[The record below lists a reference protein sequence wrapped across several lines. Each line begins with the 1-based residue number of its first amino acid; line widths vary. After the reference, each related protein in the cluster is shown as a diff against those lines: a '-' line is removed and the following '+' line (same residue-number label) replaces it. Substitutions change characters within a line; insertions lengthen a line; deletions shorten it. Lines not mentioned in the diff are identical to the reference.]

1 MPEIHGL
8 KNKVKKVLTPDQQK
22 AKDKKMAEYHK
33 EQAKLEP
40 MVTREIDKQADKAI
54 RLYRNKKD
62 YTETRKQEIKAEII
76 NRIANGQSLTSICN
90 NVSHMPAPKTV
101 LEWVEKDPAFGK
113 EYSRARNHQAEVL
126 FAQIID
132 IADNRS
138 NDLIDG
144 KDGAQMPN
152 HAAIQRDKLMVET
165 RFRMIGKLNG
175 RYADKPSLVGD
186 GANVT
191 VNNLS
196 INPRD
201 MSPDS
206 RDKLRKLLLE
216 AKGSVI
222 DN

>member
-33 EQAKLEP
+33 EQAKL
-40 MVTREIDKQADKAI
+40 KAI